1 MKIGSSNKM
10 PMWARFF
17 AVLLGIPL
25 AAALLRTGFEREFP
39 KLTALILAAVALVA
53 LYLFLHWQF
62 TSHSAPPPASTEG
75 KTRERRSFDF
85 GLALFLALIFLV
97 GSVMFLAISV
107 FPPADLPS
115 VSRWVIRAASLFIG
129 LLCLL
134 ICLSFIF
141 QCRFLVT
148 GKRALTIRLG
158 KSGSHK

>member
-1 MKIGSSNKM
+1 MKTGSSKKM

-39 KLTALILAAVALVA
+39 RWTALILTLVALVA

-62 TSHSAPPPASTEG
+62 TSHSAPLPTSTEE
-75 KTRERRSFDF
+75 KKRERSRFDF
-85 GLALFLALIFLV
+85 GLALFFALVFLV
-97 GSVMFLAISV
+97 GSVMFLAIAV

-115 VSRWVIRAASLFIG
+115 VSSWVIRAASLFID

-134 ICLSFIF
+134 ICFSFIL

-148 GKRALTIRLG
+148 GKRGLTFRLG